1 MSKVA
6 RVEVL
11 SIGSRRRWTLDEK
24 RRIIA
29 ESFDGPRRVS
39 ETARRHGLSASQ
51 LFTWRR
57 LARQG
62 RLAAA
67 DAPPGFAS
75 AMITD
80 DGAADDSA
88 GCALL
93 PDPAPC
99 EDRPSPPTCP
109 IGTPGRIEIVLVC
122 GRRVIVEPD
131 IDVAVLARLIAAVEP
146 A

>member
-11 SIGSRRRWTLDEK
+11 SIGSRRHWTLDEK

-62 RLAAA
+62 RLVAA
-67 DAPPGFAS
+67 DELPGFA
-75 AMITD
+75 AAVVED
-80 DGAADDSA
+80 DGHAGARLPNLSPSAD
-88 GCALL
+88 
-93 PDPAPC
+93 P
-99 EDRPSPPTCP
+99 PSTRVACSV
-109 IGTPGRIEIVLVC
+109 GTLGRIEIVLVC
-122 GRRVIVEPD
+122 GRRVIVDAD
-131 IDVAVLARLIAAVEP
+131 IESAVLARVIAAVEP

>member
-24 RRIIA
+24 RRIVA
-29 ESFDGPRRVS
+29 ESFDGARRVS

-62 RLAAA
+62 RLTAT
-67 DAPPGFAS
+67 DAPPGFAA
-75 AMITD
+75 AMIAD
-80 DGAADDSA
+80 DGAAND
-88 GCALL
+88 GVGALL

-99 EDRPSPPTCP
+99 EDLPSPPTCS

-131 IDVAVLARLIAAVEP
+131 IDVALLARVIVAVEP